1 MTERKG
7 EKKMRK
13 RHILALALLGL
24 LLVPTLTAQVARQT
38 GVIRGVVSEMTGAP
52 LPGVN
57 VTAAS
62 PVLMRSVASVTDETG
77 AYRLVNLPPGTY
89 TLTASLQGFKT
100 VLRPGII
107 VQVGQS
113 YTVNL
118 QTEAGALSEEI
129 TVTAEAP
136 VIDIQSNKS
145 GTVLTTELIQNLPLG
160 RTMVGI
166 WKTVPGAAGTID
178 TYSGSVNGSFW
189 NTTAYQ
195 IDGVSNND
203 PTHGGMLVKPQYD
216 SMEEMEIATRSATPV
231 ALSSTSSLNRAA
243 MRSTARP
250 RSITPT
256 RISPRTCFRPKT

>member
-1 MTERKG
+1 
-7 EKKMRK
+7 MRK
-13 RHILALALLGL
+13 RHILALALPSL
-24 LLVPTLTAQVARQT
+24 LLASTLTAQVARQT
-38 GVIRGVVSEMTGAP
+38 GVIKGVVSEMTGAP

-57 VTAAS
+57 VTAES
-62 PVLMRSVASVTDETG
+62 PALMRPVVSVTDEAG
-77 AYRLVNLPPGTY
+77 AYRLVNLQPGTY
-89 TLTASLQGFKT
+89 TITASLQGFKT
-100 VLRPGII
+100 VKQPGII
-107 VQVGQS
+107 VQVGQT
-113 YTVNL
+113 YAINL

-129 TVTAEAP
+129 TVTAAAP
-136 VIDIQSNKS
+136 IIDIQSNKS

-216 SMEEMEIATRSATPV
+216 SMEEMEITTGG
-231 ALSSTSSLNRAA
+231 L
-243 MRSTARP
+243 TAQVGN
-250 RSITPT
+250 SGGSFVNVVTK
-256 RISPRTCFRPKT
+256 SGGNVFNGQA